1 MENSNLEYFPNIHL
15 MIKKKKWKNQKIFY
29 HFEKCQST
37 LEKKLPIEK
46 NSLDPNF
53 CCWRKCQ
60 STLERKLP
68 IEKNFLDPIFFCWRS
83 FWWSRSFCWGICFV
97 EVEVEYFS
105 KNSKYGDPWSKKMWK
120 KVNYLLPF
128 RRKYQRKKLWFQYME
143 IIPTPGNFFH
153 DLDFLQF
160 QEKVVKIHDRKKS
173 ERSPFILQSWKNK
186 IKSEISPRG
195 RKKTTRG
202 V

>member
-68 IEKNFLDPIFFCWRS
+68 IEKNFLDPIFFVGEV
-83 FWWSRSFCWGICFV
+83 FD
-97 EVEVEYFS
+97 EVEVFVGEFVLS
-105 KNSKYGDPWSKKMWK
+105 KSKLNISQKTPS
-120 KVNYLLPF
+120 
-128 RRKYQRKKLWFQYME
+128 ME
-143 IIPTPGNFFH
+143 
-153 DLDFLQF
+153 
-160 QEKVVKIHDRKKS
+160 IHDRKKCGKKS
-173 ERSPFILQSWKNK
+173 IIFYHFEENTKERNCDSNTWKLFPHL
-186 IKSEISPRG
+186 EIFFMIWIFYNF
-195 RKKTTRG
+195 RKK
-202 V
+202 